1 LLNGLKAERRV
12 KCNCVFIAYCAW
24 LAWGKGKDCYAAAT
38 SSHMSCRARPALALS
53 ALAFAVA
60 AAVDERAVLAA
71 ACDAAA
77 GKGCAC
83 CEANDATL
91 LPPALVVSCRARPLL
106 ASSAL
111 AFALAAAVD
120 ERAVL
125 AAACGAAAG
134 EGVVHAVSENDAMC
148 G

>member
-1 LLNGLKAERRV
+1 
-12 KCNCVFIAYCAW
+12 
-24 LAWGKGKDCYAAAT
+24 
-38 SSHMSCRARPALALS
+38 MSCRARPALALS

-91 LPPALVVSCRARPLL
+91 LPPALVSCRARPLL

-134 EGVVHAVSENDAMC
+134 EGCAC
-148 G
+148 CI

>member
-1 LLNGLKAERRV
+1 MLNGLKAERRV

-38 SSHMSCRARPALALS
+38 SSHMSCRARPVLALS

-106 ASSAL
+106 ASIAL
-111 AFALAAAVD
+111 AFALAAVRWMS
-120 ERAVL
+120 EPFWLLHAVL
-125 AAACGAAAG
+125 LRAR
-134 EGVVHAVSENDAMC
+134 VVHAVSKNDAMC

>member
-1 LLNGLKAERRV
+1 MSEPFWLLHAML
-12 KCNCVFIAYCAW
+12 
-24 LAWGKGKDCYAAAT
+24 L
-38 SSHMSCRARPALALS
+38 RAS
-53 ALAFAVA
+53 
-60 AAVDERAVLAA
+60 
-71 ACDAAA
+71 
-77 GKGCAC
+77 CAC

-134 EGVVHAVSENDAMC
+134 EGCAC
-148 G
+148 CI

>member
-1 LLNGLKAERRV
+1 
-12 KCNCVFIAYCAW
+12 
-24 LAWGKGKDCYAAAT
+24 
-38 SSHMSCRARPALALS
+38 MSCRARPALALS

-134 EGVVHAVSENDAMC
+134 EGCAC
-148 G
+148 CI